1 MIATKP
7 TGFLNDVWEY
17 DLATR
22 QWIWWKGSSDVD
34 QPSTYITTPVN
45 FFQLNY
51 TNNVVG
57 ARRGAAFWRPDSG
70 GYVYMFGGQGY
81 AAAGGSY
88 GHLNDMWRYL
98 PFP

>member
-1 MIATKP
+1 MYFGQKLT
-7 TGFLNDVWEY
+7 F
-17 DLATR
+17 
-22 QWIWWKGSSDVD
+22 
-34 QPSTYITTPVN
+34 STYLTSPIN

-51 TNNVVG
+51 TINIVG
-57 ARRGAAFWRPDSG
+57 ARRGAALWLPDPG

-88 GHLNDMWRYL
+88 GHLNDLWRYL